1 MGGSYDGYVC
11 GPFVALLEV
20 LCLPFPCQ
28 PVIVFGVPPRGGNM
42 TDEKL
47 TELKTKLD
55 NMKNEGWTAEKE
67 KALIGDC
74 TKEDVLRLAELDR
87 EEARPD
93 TDPRLL
99 QYRLASGRLFS
110 ASAMIL
116 WAREEAGPK
125 SREEL
130 EDPEFF
136 RWLDMHEAVRA
147 GKIVPEKQ
155 DRDKVAAEYGEPRSD
170 AEAAYRYQ
178 LAESC
183 RLLRLWAEWKA
194 GQD

>member
-1 MGGSYDGYVC
+1 
-11 GPFVALLEV
+11 
-20 LCLPFPCQ
+20 
-28 PVIVFGVPPRGGNM
+28 M
-42 TDEKL
+42 TDGEL

-55 NMKNEGWTAEKE
+55 KMKSEGWTAEKE
-67 KALIGDC
+67 KALLSSC
-74 TKEDVLRLAELDR
+74 TEEDLRRLAELYR
-87 EEARPD
+87 EQAWAD
-93 TDPRLL
+93 TDPRVH
-99 QYRLASGRLFS
+99 QYRLASGRLFT

-136 RWLDMHEAVRA
+136 RWVDKHKAVRA

-155 DRDKVAAEYGEPRSD
+155 DRDKVAAEYGEPRND

-178 LAESC
+178 LAQSC

-194 GQD
+194 GQE